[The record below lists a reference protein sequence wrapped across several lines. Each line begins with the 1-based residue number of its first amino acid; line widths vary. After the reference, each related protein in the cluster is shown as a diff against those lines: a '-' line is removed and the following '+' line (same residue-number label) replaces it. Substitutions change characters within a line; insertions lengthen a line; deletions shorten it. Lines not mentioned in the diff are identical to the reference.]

1 MGSRHILLGVLT
13 MLAQTALGQSA
24 QPVGRFRQPTTQV
37 GAVVEYELTF
47 RHAPTLE
54 VIFPDSSADFKPF
67 EYVGHQY
74 SPTRTRQGQSLD
86 RAVYRLR
93 TFDLA
98 PEQQLSLPVLVL
110 RGRDSLVV
118 RTAPAAVRLRFL
130 APTVDADQPPV
141 LRATTGLAPV
151 ETRFNYPYWLAA
163 IGAVLGLTGALV
175 LVFRRR
181 LRLRYQRYKLRK
193 NHAYFLAQYA
203 RHIERFALSRSIT
216 NMERAITLWK
226 NYLTRLEDSNLNS
239 LTTREIE
246 SHYQHHPAVSQALRV
261 ADRVIYGNLL
271 DEDESPEID
280 LAFEQLRDFAEERYQ
295 RAAAGVQLS

>member
-1 MGSRHILLGVLT
+1 MGSRRSLLCALGL
-13 MLAQTALGQSA
+13 LAQSALAQPP
-24 QPVGRFRQPTTQV
+24 QPVGRFRQPTTQI

-47 RHAPTLE
+47 RHDPALE

-67 EYVGHQY
+67 EYVGQQY
-74 SPTRTRQGQSLD
+74 SPTRTRRGQSLD

-93 TFDLA
+93 TFALDA
-98 PEQQLSLPVLVL
+98 RQQLSLPVLVL
-110 RGRDSLVV
+110 RGRDSLVL
-118 RTAPAAVRLRFL
+118 RTPPAAVRLRFSAPL
-130 APTVDADQPPV
+130 AASDQPPV
-141 LRATTGLAPV
+141 LRATTVLVPV
-151 ETRFNYPYWLAA
+151 ESRFNYPYWLAA
-163 IGAVLGLTGALV
+163 LGAVLGLSGALV

-295 RAAAGVQLS
+295 RAAAGVRLS